1 MHKLIVSIIRHEKI
15 DDVISALKKE
25 QVAFTY
31 SNVKGFCSEVH
42 LYHEDIHE
50 RIKIEVIAQEHD
62 VERVKNLIMS
72 NACCGLEGD
81 GCLAVYVLDEYITFN
96 VQ

>member
-31 SNVKGFCSEVH
+31 SNVKGF
-42 LYHEDIHE
+42 
-50 RIKIEVIAQEHD
+50 
-62 VERVKNLIMS
+62 
-72 NACCGLEGD
+72 
-81 GCLAVYVLDEYITFN
+81 
-96 VQ
+96 

>member
-15 DDVISALKKE
+15 ENVISALKKE

-31 SNVKGFCSEVH
+31 VKVKGFCGEVH
-42 LYHEDIHE
+42 LYREDIHE
-50 RIKIEVIAQEHD
+50 RIKIEIVVPDEN
-62 VERVKNLIMS
+62 VEKVKDIIMA

-81 GCLAVYVLDEYITFN
+81 GCLAVYVLDEYITFT
-96 VQ
+96 